1 MAAIVNIA
9 EYRTF
14 LSSKRVLLDS
24 STQKVRIQEI
34 LRISLVLNRKHIGS
48 EMNSFQLSS
57 PTYKRTQ
64 MDTKQIENS

>member
-1 MAAIVNIA
+1 MAAILEIA

-14 LSSKRVLLDS
+14 LSSQRVPLDS
-24 STQKVRIQEI
+24 SIQEVRTQET

-48 EMNSFQLSS
+48 EVNSFQLNS

-64 MDTKQIENS
+64 IDTKQIGNS